1 MFENI
6 GREVL
11 SRVRNDFQSR
21 LDDAAFQERIIG
33 IEKATIA
40 LLEAQVDKEL
50 IIQLLQK
57 YWDLRLSEAHD
68 CVDFVE
74 KYRM

>member
-11 SRVRNDFQSR
+11 SRVQSR
-21 LDDAAFQERIIG
+21 VDDAAFQERIIG